1 MADNKFFEVTEI
13 NDGALL
19 RFEKHGEDGQLLAS
33 FQIDPYDPEIMTKIK
48 NVLKECKE
56 MDFQSVDTWLKLVQM
71 EHRLEDLTT
80 EALGSVS
87 GSMFRHYLAMQ
98 RLDNGKFYLY
108 TAFEEI
114 GDAVLDRVLSR
125 HRSIGARLLNLAK

>member
-19 RFEKHGEDGQLLAS
+19 RFEKRGEDGQLLAS

-56 MDFQSVDTWLKLVQM
+56 MDFQFL
-71 EHRLEDLTT
+71 
-80 EALGSVS
+80 
-87 GSMFRHYLAMQ
+87 
-98 RLDNGKFYLY
+98 
-108 TAFEEI
+108 
-114 GDAVLDRVLSR
+114 
-125 HRSIGARLLNLAK
+125 